1 MTTTKHPQHRNSKR
15 RNRAK
20 RAAKKWAPA
29 KSPAERSPAKTAAER
44 VAAKTAAER
53 VAVER
58 VAAEQAAAVFNP
70 PEQAHR
76 RKSLA
81 CRFGWHHWESK
92 GAEAQRFRECTQCG
106 RHRYYGWYGDGGGR
120 DGEGVDNESWRLHD
134 PGAGQAGHSGWFDGG
149 DGGDTGYGGDGGDG
163 GGWGDG
169 GG

>member
-29 KSPAERSPAKTAAER
+29 KSPAERA
-44 VAAKTAAER
+44 AAKTAAER
-53 VAVER
+53 VTAER
-58 VAAEQAAAVFNP
+58 VAAEQATAAFNP
-70 PEQAHR
+70 PEQANR

-92 GAEAQRFRECTQCG
+92 RAEAQRFRECTQCG

-120 DGEGVDNESWRLHD
+120 DEQGDDNESWRLHD
-134 PGAGQAGHSGWFDGG
+134 PGAGHAGNSGWFDWGDGGIGG
-149 DGGDTGYGGDGGDG
+149 DGGDGGYGGDGGDG
-163 GGWGDG
+163 GWE
-169 GG
+169 

>member
-29 KSPAERSPAKTAAER
+29 TSPAERAAAKTAAER

-53 VAVER
+53 VA
-58 VAAEQAAAVFNP
+58 AEQAAAAFNP
-70 PEQAHR
+70 PEQAQR

-92 GAEAQRFRECTQCG
+92 RAEAQRFRECTQCG

-120 DGEGVDNESWRLHD
+120 DEQGDDDESWRLHD
-134 PGAGQAGHSGWFDGG
+134 PGAGHAGNWGWFDWG
-149 DGGDTGYGGDGGDG
+149 DGGLGGDGGDG
-163 GGWGDG
+163 GYGGDG
-169 GG
+169 GWE